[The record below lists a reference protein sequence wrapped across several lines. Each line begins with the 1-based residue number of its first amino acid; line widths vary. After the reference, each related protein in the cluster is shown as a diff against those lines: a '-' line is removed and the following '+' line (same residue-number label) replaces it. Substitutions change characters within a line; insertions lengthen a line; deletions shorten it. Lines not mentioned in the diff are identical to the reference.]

1 MSNDRNRILL
11 GHLASN
17 GDCLYV
23 TTIAR
28 QIKTDY
34 PGCHLTWAIGDKY
47 AHVIK
52 NNPYVDEIWI
62 IAANEYRDY
71 FTTSWQVLKKEA
83 LKRLKEGFYQKIFF
97 TQIYYENFHNFDGL
111 IRSSIFRSYPNP
123 ITVPVQPVIELTNE
137 EVLNVKEFAHH
148 HHVTNYE
155 QVILFE
161 CTPQSGQSFI
171 TLELAL
177 EISKMVVENNKNTC
191 VIITS
196 NKAIPKTNPQIID
209 GSLLSFRENAELT
222 KYCTLLVG
230 CSSGITWLATSTW
243 AKPLKTIQL
252 LDNHSNLFASLRAD
266 HEAFN
271 LPTDHIIEMGK
282 SSSKKVT
289 NCIDI
294 AINNGFKK
302 AKEQFDTRIT
312 NSFITFRG
320 VQFHFFKLF
329 DFSNGHRIYQLHVE
343 RFGKQD
349 KLKLFYAY
357 NVVKFMAFTPWLF
370 LQKLILR
377 LTPNKKIE

>member
-1 MSNDRNRILL
+1 MSDERNRILL

-23 TTIAR
+23 TSIAR

-62 IAANEYRDY
+62 IAANQYSDY
-71 FTTSWQVLKKEA
+71 FTTSWQALKYEA
-83 LKRLKEGFYQKIFF
+83 LKRLKEGYYQKIFF

-137 EVLNVKEFAHH
+137 EVQNVKQFIHNQN
-148 HHVTNYE
+148 VSDFE

-161 CTPQSGQSFI
+161 CAPQSGQSFI

-177 EISKMVVENNKNTC
+177 EISEMVVEKNKNTC

-196 NKAIPKTNPQIID
+196 NKPIPKTNPQIIN
-209 GSLLSFRENAELT
+209 GSQLSFRENAELT

-252 LDNHSNLFASLRAD
+252 LNNHSNLFASVRAD

-271 LPTDHIIEMGK
+271 LPTDHIVEMGK
-282 SSSKKVT
+282 SGGKKVAT
-289 NCIDI
+289 CIDM
-294 AINNGFKK
+294 AINNEFQK

-329 DFSNGHRIYQLHVE
+329 DFSKGHRIYQLHVE
-343 RFGKQD
+343 RFGKHN
-349 KLKLFYAY
+349 KLKLFYSY
-357 NVVKFMAFTPWLF
+357 NVVKFIAFIPLLFLRKLITWLF
-370 LQKLILR
+370 Q
-377 LTPNKKIE
+377 NKKID

>member
-1 MSNDRNRILL
+1 MSDERKRMLL

-28 QIKTDY
+28 QIKSDY

-62 IAANEYRDY
+62 IEANEYRDY
-71 FTTSWQVLKKEA
+71 FTTSWQTFKDEA
-83 LKRLKEGFYQKIFF
+83 LKRLKVGFYQKIFF

-111 IRSSIFRSYPNP
+111 IRSSIFRSYPHP
-123 ITVPVQPVIELTNE
+123 ITVPVQPIIELSDE
-137 EVLNVKEFAHH
+137 EVLNVKEF
-148 HHVTNYE
+148 VQNQNIKKYE

-161 CTPQSGQSFI
+161 CTPQSKQSFI
-171 TLELAL
+171 NLKLAL
-177 EISKMVVENNKNTC
+177 KISEIVVAKNKNTC

-196 NKAIPKTNPQIID
+196 NKTIPKTNPQIID

-230 CSSGITWLATSTW
+230 CSSGITWLATSNW
-243 AKPLKTIQL
+243 AKPLKMIQL
-252 LDNHSNLFASLRAD
+252 LDNHSNLFASVRAD
-266 HEAFN
+266 HEVFN
-271 LPTDHIIEMGK
+271 LPTDHIIELKK
-282 SSSKKVT
+282 SDYKKVA

-294 AINNGFKK
+294 SLNDGFQM
-302 AKEQFDTRIT
+302 AKNKFDTIIT
-312 NSFITFRG
+312 NSFSTFRG
-320 VQFHFFKLF
+320 FQFHFFKLF
-329 DFSNGHRIYQLHVE
+329 DFKNGHRIYKLHVE
-343 RFGKQD
+343 RFGLHY

-357 NVVKFMAFTPWLF
+357 NVAKFIAFIPF
-370 LQKLILR
+370 LLIKKLLE
-377 LTPNKKIE
+377 KSK